1 GSAASCADCSAP
13 DGNVAGP
20 RLSPAASSVP
30 RHPPASSKPPA
41 ETFRKSRLVC
51 MPASFS
57 FPANRRSE
65 QYAGLATRV
74 VGDTDTPGF
83 LVEIHRLHV
92 TPLAPPHLHRMPFR
106 LEPVDPLLRESIR
119 LDLDSVWQ
127 ILMVV
132 ARRADHPLQIE
143 KRLVD
148 VGEDTLQHHRDDA

>member
-30 RHPPASSKPPA
+30 RIPPASSKPPA
-41 ETFRKSRLVC
+41 EAFRKSRLVC

-57 FPANRRSE
+57 FMVSRRSK
-65 QYAGLATRV
+65 QYTGLAARV

-92 TPLAPPHLHRMPFR
+92 TPLAPPHLHHMAFG
-106 LEPVDPLLRESIR
+106 LEPIDPLLRERLR
-119 LDLDSVWQ
+119 LDLDSV
-127 ILMVV
+127 
-132 ARRADHPLQIE
+132 R
-143 KRLVD
+143 
-148 VGEDTLQHHRDDA
+148 